1 MPSNDIKINLAFKQT
16 GDVNAMMR
24 SATAEINRMTEASTA
39 SHRKISQ
46 GVTSISTQLENYKT
60 IYLGLFQALPRLA
73 SGAQALLTTA
83 DAWKTINAKLANATD
98 GYADFNRAQAQ
109 TIAISR
115 QTGQSLEAVSGLYS
129 KLRMNAGMAAGDAE
143 KLTAVLARAS
153 QLDGGGESVK
163 AGLFQLQQ
171 ALASGVLRGDELNS
185 VLEQTPSIA
194 LAIARGL
201 KVPQGELRKLAE
213 DGKLTADAVKKALF
227 DQADAIDK
235 QFSALP
241 VTAARAFQNLKT
253 AAMQEIG
260 SLDGE
265 LDLSGAFAGMV
276 QSASQNFRGVVAVAG
291 TSAAAI
297 TAAWLQ
303 SLANRASAEQAA
315 HLNSLRLIAEKK
327 AAEVAA
333 ARVSLS
339 GLSGAEAVSAR
350 QNLALLAS
358 QSVAAKTALE
368 GAGKGGS
375 VFATAMTAIGGAI
388 RLLTGPIGLAI
399 TGVAALTGL
408 LYSNRDAVID
418 LGHGHATVT
427 ETLKA
432 GWDIAVSAISG
443 AVSGI
448 GEFLGLSSVRWG
460 DLFEAFFDRTLE
472 FGKNFVNGIIGA
484 FVGLGDVIGNT
495 AGFIVTQF
503 KAGFGS
509 ASDLVAG
516 FVKDVQAALSGDFS
530 MSNFKKTLSSG
541 LDSTRENWSQ
551 YAESV
556 KGSMDK
562 ALGTDYLGGALKQV
576 GGALLEQVRIN
587 RDIAADKSGEAM
599 LNATGQAA
607 AEATKKIVGAGD
619 AKKAALSEE
628 QKYFAAT
635 MESAAAYGRELDA
648 QIAKGGELTKTEKA
662 LADARAKMNS
672 KDFKAFEL
680 LARENEEKE
689 RALEA
694 AKALKKAEEE
704 RNAETKRGL
713 ADQQRELDA
722 LTRKNDLLEMGIEA
736 VEDMAVADAEA
747 ALSGLDFAEA
757 TVEQVEAMEEKLRLA
772 KALRAEAGRGESL
785 RAAKESAQAAAKEWE
800 KTTDQIN
807 QSLTDALMRG
817 FESGKDFASNF
828 KDSLVNMFKTLV
840 LRPIISAVM
849 SPISGAIG
857 MGMSALGLSGGA
869 SAGGMD
875 WLGMA
880 GQGYSLYSGLTS
892 GTGVLGNIGSFF
904 GLGGGA
910 ATASLAGGSFASAAG
925 LYPAGASFLSTGLG
939 STAAANSL
947 GIGTASYLAPEIGAI
962 YGAGEVG
969 AGLYS
974 ATATTATTTGIASE
988 FAAAVAAIPVWGW
1001 IIAALAAVASVLVK
1015 PKGGPKREG
1024 EYIGTFGEGDSYALT
1039 PGTSFASS
1047 WLDEPL
1053 KKVLNPVMLSSEK
1066 FVNRYGGSLNGQS
1079 MSLGM
1084 EIDPQGTAQD
1094 RVYGEVRDSSGKLVY
1109 DSSRGYE
1116 RGEGAGKITEEIP
1129 RMQLALLSV
1138 ADGIPELVK
1147 QIIAGVDLIDAS
1159 AEQIAG
1165 TLTHLGDVGT
1175 LMDYTNANP
1184 VTDVMTAIEEQA
1196 GGLWGAYN
1204 RAESAQNALIAS
1216 YDGSAAATATLAAST
1231 TARYQQ
1237 ELALIGQIQNAMA
1250 ATHEKYSSSID
1261 TVRMSVMT
1269 EEEKYKYLRSQ
1280 TDTIYDQLSKAT
1292 DPAEIERLSNKL
1304 NDTTMQAWNTLTP
1317 EQRQEHASEFEQY
1330 LLQGDQKTQ
1339 ERLQAAQDQIV
1350 ANHNAMATAI
1360 KTAMDKAAADMA
1372 AAMVAA
1378 INTPPPVIR
1387 GSTTVRIE
1395 YGDDG
1400 NYTQTEVSLA

>member
-1 MPSNDIKINLAFKQT
+1 MSSNDIKINLEFKQT

-24 SATAEINRMTEASTA
+24 SATAEINRMTEASA
-39 SHRKISQ
+39 SSHRKISQ
-46 GVTSISTQLENYKT
+46 GVTTISTQMENYKNL
-60 IYLGLFQALPRLA
+60 YLGLFQALPKLA

-83 DAWKTINAKLANATD
+83 DAWKTINARLSNATE

-115 QTGQSLEAVSGLYS
+115 QTGQSLESVAGLYG
-129 KLRMNAGMAAGDAE
+129 KLRMNAGMAAEDAE
-143 KLTAVLARAS
+143 KLTAVLSRAS
-153 QLDGGGESVK
+153 QLDGGGESAK

-171 ALASGVLRGDELNS
+171 ALASGALRGDELNS

-291 TSAAAI
+291 VSAAAI

-303 SLANRASAEQAA
+303 SHAYRASAEQAA
-315 HLNSLRLIAEKK
+315 HLNSLRLIAERKT
-327 AAEVAA
+327 AELAA
-333 ARVSLS
+333 ARASMS
-339 GLSGAEAVSAR
+339 GLSGAEAVAAR

-375 VFATAMTAIGGAI
+375 IFATAMTAIGGAI
-388 RLLTGPIGLAI
+388 RLLTGPIGLAV
-399 TGVAALTGL
+399 TGVAALTAL

-448 GEFLGLSSVRWG
+448 GKFLGLESVRWG
-460 DLFEAFFDRTLE
+460 DLFEAFFDRALE

-503 KAGFGS
+503 KTGFGS

-530 MSNFKKTLSSG
+530 MSNFKKSLASG

-562 ALGTDYLGGALKQV
+562 ALGTDYLGGALKEV

-607 AEATKKIVGAGD
+607 AEATKKIVGAGE
-619 AKKAALSEE
+619 AKKNALGEE
-628 QKYFAAT
+628 QKYYAAT
-635 MESAAAYGRELDA
+635 MEAAAAYGRELDA

-662 LADARAKMNS
+662 LAEARAKMNA

-689 RALEA
+689 RAVEV

-857 MGMSALGLSGGA
+857 MGMSAMGLSGGA
-869 SAGGMD
+869 GAEGMGGMG

-892 GTGVLGNIGSFF
+892 GTGMLGSIGSF
-904 GLGGGA
+904 LGMGGSA
-910 ATASLAGGSFASAAG
+910 AALTGGSFASAAG
-925 LYPAGASFLSTGLG
+925 LYPAGASFLNMGLG
-939 STAAANSL
+939 STAAASQL

-962 YGAGEVG
+962 YGGG
-969 AGLYS
+969 S
-974 ATATTATTTGIASE
+974 AAMVPTATTAATGIASE
-988 FAAAVAAIPVWGW
+988 FAAAVSAIPVWGW
-1001 IIAALAAVASVLVK
+1001 IIAALAAVAAVLVK
-1015 PKGGPKREG
+1015 PKGGPKKEG
-1024 EYIGTFGEGDSYALT
+1024 EYIGTFGEGESYALT
-1039 PGTSFASS
+1039 PGMSFASS

-1053 KKVLNPVMLSSEK
+1053 KKVLDPVMKSSEK
-1066 FVNRYGGSLNGQS
+1066 FVARYGGSLNGQS

-1084 EIDPQGTAQD
+1084 EVDPQGQAQD

-1138 ADGIPELVK
+1138 ADGIPTLVK
-1147 QIIAGVDLIDAS
+1147 QIISGVDLIDAS

-1184 VTDVMTAIEEQA
+1184 VTDVMKAIETQA

-1204 RAESAQNALIAS
+1204 KAETAQNALIAS

-1250 ATHEKYSSSID
+1250 ATHDKYASSID
-1261 TVRMSVMT
+1261 AVRMSVMS
-1269 EEEKYKYLRSQ
+1269 EDEKYKYLRSQ

-1292 DPAEIERLSNKL
+1292 DPAQIEKLSNKL
-1304 NDTTMQAWNTLTP
+1304 NDTTMQAWNVLTP

-1339 ERLQAAQDQIV
+1339 ERLQAAQDKIV
-1350 ANHNAMATAI
+1350 ENHNAMATAI

-1400 NYTQTEVSLA
+1400 NYTETEVSLA